1 MEALYIDLNNDSPA
15 FINCLKA
22 VNKENDLLEKELLEK
37 VMHVCASNNKKHI
50 FIWYDMTQAIS
61 YLEDVRKRNM
71 FCWFYLIF
79 NIIDKTIDDYDIK
92 LLIKNELMPS
102 ASKAMEL
109 YKKRFPRIESTYYD

>member
-1 MEALYIDLNNDSPA
+1 MEAIYIDLNNDSPA
-15 FINCLKA
+15 FIKCL
-22 VNKENDLLEKELLEK
+22 VSINKEKDLLEKI
-37 VMHVCASNNKKHI
+37 MYVCASNNKRHI
-50 FIWYDMTQAIS
+50 FIWSDMNQAIS

-102 ASKAMEL
+102 ANKAMEL